1 MATTVYFAT
10 NRVLSGPADQ
20 LSSYGDSVV
29 APANP
34 NAVTYG
40 TAFLKDANLTADQI
54 GAITEIRDIE
64 QGQFRKAVP

>member
-29 APANP
+29 APRTP
-34 NAVTYG
+34 TLSP
-40 TAFLKDANLTADQI
+40 TA
-54 GAITEIRDIE
+54 
-64 QGQFRKAVP
+64 PPS